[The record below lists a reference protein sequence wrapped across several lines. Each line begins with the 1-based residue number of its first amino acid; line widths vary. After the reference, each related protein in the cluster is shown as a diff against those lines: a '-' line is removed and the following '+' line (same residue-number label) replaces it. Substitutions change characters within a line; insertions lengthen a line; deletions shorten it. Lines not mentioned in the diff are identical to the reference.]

1 MPKPMLEK
9 AFDVVS
15 VAATDGGWAVKGRAH
30 LDVSVG
36 DVLATCALGDD
47 SGGRVKVAGLETYG
61 RRVELLSKMM
71 TGSIVVVGV
80 VREVPSALYL
90 TTAKLTR

>member
-15 VAATDGGWAVKGRAH
+15 VEATDGGWAVKGRAH

-36 DVLATCALGDD
+36 DILATGALGDN
-47 SGGRVKVAGLETYG
+47 SGGRVKVAGRETYG
-61 RRVELLSKMM
+61 RRVALLSKMM
-71 TGSIVVVGV
+71 TGTIVVVGAI
-80 VREVPSALYL
+80 REVPSALYL
-90 TTAKLTR
+90 TTAS